1 MKISDAGIQLI
12 REFEGCRL
20 NAYFD
25 AVGIP
30 TIGYGSTDGVTMGD
44 SITQA
49 EAEALLLED
58 LEPFERCVSD
68 CVKVPIDQNAF
79 DALVSFAYNLG
90 GDALRHSTLLKYLN
104 AGDHPAAAKEFH
116 KWIHAGSNILP
127 GLVARRRAEAD
138 LFMS

>member
-1 MKISDAGIQLI
+1 MKISEKGIALI
-12 REFEGCRL
+12 KVFEGCRL
-20 NAYFD
+20 AAYLD

-30 TIGYGSTDGVTMGD
+30 TIGYGSTTGVTLGD
-44 SITQA
+44 AISQD
-49 EAEALLLED
+49 EAEALLIED
-58 LEPFERCVSD
+58 LEPFERCVTA

-90 GDALRHSTLLKYLN
+90 GDALRQSTLLKYVN
-104 AGDHPAAAKEFH
+104 AGDFLTASKEFH
-116 KWIHAGSNILP
+116 KWVHAGANILP